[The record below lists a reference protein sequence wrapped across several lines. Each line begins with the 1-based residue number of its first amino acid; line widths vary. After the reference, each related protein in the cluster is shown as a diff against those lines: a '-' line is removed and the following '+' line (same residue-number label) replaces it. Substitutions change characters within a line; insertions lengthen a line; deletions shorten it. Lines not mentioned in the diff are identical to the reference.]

1 MRKLT
6 EKEIFILED
15 QGCLAEDW
23 SKIEISSEDFR
34 PTNIYNV
41 RFYGKVQLGSMKGK
55 IEVEEGFFMRCGIH
69 NSILRDVTVGDNC
82 LIENVGSFISNY
94 DIGDNVLISN
104 IGVMSTRGIP
114 TYANGTVLS
123 VLNEAGDGNV
133 VIYDKLT
140 AQTAQLMMDHKPV
153 FDMILEEQK
162 HRIFPEK
169 GIVGTG
175 SRLLG
180 VGEITNVLIG
190 EYCDIQGASHL
201 SDCTILSNQESPSLI
216 GPDVIM
222 ENSIVSY
229 GAIVTGGA
237 KIDNTFVGESVHVG
251 KGYSSESSVMFSNTY
266 VDNGE
271 ACAAFLGPFSCTHH
285 KGSLL
290 IAGKFSFYNAGSST
304 NQSNHAY
311 KMGPIHY
318 GTLDRGSKTA
328 SGAHIIWPAHFGA
341 FTMVMGK
348 IESHPD
354 LSDLPFSY
362 VIGKEKHTIVVPG
375 VNIRTVGTWR
385 DINKWPKRDLRSK
398 TNRQDIIN
406 FAFPNP
412 FIIQQVV
419 NGKKLLTKLIENN
432 NDEFIEYNKCIIRRA
447 SAIRGIEYYD
457 MAIAL
462 FAYEV
467 MNRTHDDNDT
477 NEVGIDKWI
486 DLAGMVVPEKEITRV
501 VSEVVSGEINNSKE
515 LILVL
520 KQINDDYKENE
531 ASYAHSLMQSES
543 KNLFVNTDQ
552 WLEKAEKAHRLWMRL
567 IKDDAEKEFQ
577 LGDVEEDFFRD
588 FIAKL

>member
-6 EKEIFILED
+6 EKEIFYLED
-15 QGCLAEDW
+15 QGCLADDW
-23 SKIEISSEDFR
+23 SKIEITSEEFR

-41 RFYGKVQLGSMKGK
+41 RFYGKVQLGGMKGK
-55 IEVEEGFFMRCGIH
+55 IEIEEGFTVRSGIH
-69 NSILRDVTVGDNC
+69 NAILRDVTIGDNC
-82 LIENVGSFISNY
+82 LIENVGGYISNY
-94 DIGDNVLISN
+94 EICDGVYISN
-104 IGVMSTRGIP
+104 IGVMSTRGVP

-123 VLNEAGDGNV
+123 VLNEAGDGNI

-140 AQTAQLMMDHKPV
+140 AQTAQLMMDHKAV
-153 FDMILEEQK
+153 FDMILHEQK
-162 HRIFPEK
+162 NRSLPER
-169 GIVGTG
+169 GIVGKE
-175 SRLLG
+175 SRISG
-180 VGEITNVLIG
+180 TKEIINVLIG
-190 EYCDIQGASHL
+190 EYAEIQGATHIC
-201 SDCTILSNQESPSLI
+201 DCTVLSSQESPTLI

-222 ENSIVSY
+222 ENSIASF
-229 GAIVTGGA
+229 GAVITGGA

-354 LSDLPFSY
+354 LQDLPFSY
-362 VIGKEKHTIVVPG
+362 VIGKENKTIVVPG

-412 FIIQQVV
+412 FIIQQVI
-419 NGKKLLTKLIENN
+419 NGKKLLKKLLENETG
-432 NDEFIEYNKCIIRRA
+432 EFIQYNNCTIRRS

-457 MAIAL
+457 MAIGI

-467 MNRTHDDNDT
+467 MNRTHDDNVT
-477 NEVGIDKWI
+477 NEVGQDTWI
-486 DLAGMVVPEKEITRV
+486 DLAGMIVPEKEIMRV
-501 VSEVVSGEINNSKE
+501 VKETSSGEINSTKE
-515 LILVL
+515 LCLILN
-520 KQINDDYKENE
+520 QINDDYKENE
-531 ASYAHSLMQSES
+531 ASYARSIMQSES
-543 KNLFVNTDQ
+543 KNLFVNTDE
-552 WLEKAEKAHRLWMRL
+552 WLEKADKSRRLWMKL
-567 IKDDAEKEFQ
+567 IKDDAEKEYN
-577 LGDVEEDFFRD
+577 LGDVDEDFFRQ
-588 FIAKL
+588 FVAKI

>member
-6 EKEIFILED
+6 EKEIFYLED
-15 QGCLAEDW
+15 QGCLADDW
-23 SKIEISSEDFR
+23 SKIEITSDDFR

-41 RFYGKVQLGSMKGK
+41 RFHGKVQLGGMKGK
-55 IEVEEGFFMRCGIH
+55 IEVEEGFEVRSGIH
-69 NSILRDVTVGDNC
+69 NAVLRDVTIGDNC
-82 LIENVGSFISNY
+82 LIENVGGYISNY
-94 DIGDNVLISN
+94 EIGNDVYICN

-153 FDMILEEQK
+153 FDMILAEQK
-162 HRIFPEK
+162 RRTFPDR
-169 GIVGTG
+169 GIVGTC
-175 SRLLG
+175 SRI
-180 VGEITNVLIG
+180 VGAKEIINVLIG
-190 EYCDIQGASHL
+190 EFTEVQGASHL
-201 SDCTILSNQESPSLI
+201 SDCTVLSNQESPTLI

-222 ENSIVSY
+222 ENSIASY

-237 KIDNTFVGESVHVG
+237 KVDNTFVGESVHVG
-251 KGYSSESSVMFSNTY
+251 KGYSSEASVMFSNTY

-290 IAGKFSFYNAGSST
+290 IGGKFSFYNAGSST

-328 SGAHIIWPAHFGA
+328 SGAHIIWPARFGV

-354 LSDLPFSY
+354 LQDLPFSY
-362 VIGKEKHTIVVPG
+362 VIGKENKTIVVPG

-385 DINKWPKRDLRSK
+385 DINKWPKRDMRSK

-412 FIIQQVV
+412 YIIQQVI
-419 NGKKLLTKLIENN
+419 NGKQLLKKLLDGSTG
-432 NDEFIEYNKCIIRRA
+432 EFLEYNNCTIRRA

-457 MAIAL
+457 MAIGL
-462 FAYEV
+462 FAYQV
-467 MNRTHDDNDT
+467 MNRTYDDNEA
-477 NEVGIDKWI
+477 NEVGGDKWL
-486 DLAGMVVPEKEITRV
+486 DLAGMIVPEKEIERV
-501 VSEVVSGEINNSKE
+501 VKEVASGDIGNSRE
-515 LILVL
+515 LLLILN
-520 KQINDDYKENE
+520 QINDDYKDNE
-531 ASYAHSLMQSES
+531 ASYARSLMQSES
-543 KNLFVNTDQ
+543 KNLFVDTDE
-552 WLEKAEKAHRLWMRL
+552 WLEKAEKSYRIWMKM
-567 IKDDAEKEFQ
+567 IKDDAEKEYQ
-577 LGDVEEDFFRD
+577 LGDVDEDFFRS
-588 FIAKL
+588 FVNKI